1 MPTDVEAQ
9 ETANWMEQWF
19 GLPGFVYSVDGML
32 IYIDLKSKGLLRGPG
47 LDNQNSFHMCKG
59 CYGINAVF
67 VANDRKLIHALDM
80 EWQGSARDAK
90 SGGSRWCG
98 H

>member
-1 MPTDVEAQ
+1 MYGV
-9 ETANWMEQWF
+9 N
-19 GLPGFVYSVDGML
+19 GML
-32 IYIDLKSKGLLRGPG
+32 IYIDLKSKGLLREPG